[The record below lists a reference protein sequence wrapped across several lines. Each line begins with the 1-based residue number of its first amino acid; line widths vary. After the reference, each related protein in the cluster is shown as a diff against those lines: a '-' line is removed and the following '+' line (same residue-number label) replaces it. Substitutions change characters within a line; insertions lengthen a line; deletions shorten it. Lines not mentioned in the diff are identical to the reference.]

1 MSDKTF
7 QDLLEIDLSPV
18 ATAPYRLTSSDIPDQ
33 KSRLL
38 SEVLRGT
45 TIDNKWKTPS
55 IDLLTSIRE
64 RKPTVAEDI
73 VWATGSSIPKVLSDM
88 VASGAVK
95 LGTDPLGF
103 ALGAKS
109 AAVGVSAGAMAG
121 RSVAGLLGAGAGGLG
136 AGLALPAIASE
147 ALSIK
152 PAGDEEDEMGVPY
165 YVNSIRR
172 LDVKYANDE
181 ITDTEY
187 NEQKS
192 KLLEGLKKYKEEKNE
207 IVSSIQ
213 GREYPDKD
221 IVESLISWGGR
232 TLKENEDWRE
242 WQKEQRGM
250 SPDATADTI
259 GSFLGYIA
267 PLWAGSYIYG
277 SGLRRPGYKTLYKG
291 SRFRETVVQ
300 TPSPYTRQQIIDKL
314 ERFGK
319 GYSFTTMSGDYI
331 SRDVLKYIDE
341 TGDVDLVNYKPSDIQ
356 SAMAGAYGAI
366 GTITEYGLGGVEPLV
381 VGSFKK
387 VGLKLPT
394 AKAVGKAFVQ
404 ESGEEAFQELEDFLA
419 QKIDNTNTRTWGE
432 ALKDMAVSAA
442 WGGAFGAS
450 IGGYAFHTNRKN
462 LIKGIMKFG
471 NGKINQA
478 QATMVA
484 DAMIESVEN
493 TMNYKNDA
501 LWNNLREKIAYMYE
515 GSDVSSDNI
524 DSMTNLEYTLIMQD
538 SEWNGIKMEDNPIFK
553 GEMTPFGW
561 FREGIPEARRAEI
574 QGYVKELTDLQ
585 DQLKKLNEAKEKDW
599 NKIDEIET
607 KIDKFNTYVLEKLSD
622 LARADARQ
630 VAKILRDT
638 EQKFVQ
644 REKERATKKAIKG
657 GSVDVIADELSKAGF
672 KTRDMS
678 GTQIKELAR
687 LNWELLQG
695 KDLGKAQ
702 SRGTIQK
709 KLADIE
715 ANVESGDRVLERAG
729 YTPEQIAKMDDET
742 WNRAVLT
749 QYRKEAQQITQPE
762 YTESDL
768 EGIEFQDEVFK
779 VADENAR
786 LDEIYPEY
794 KGETIVVDGKERTV
808 YNSKGERINKSAEA
822 LTNFWRWFGDSKVVD
837 EQGRP
842 LVVYHGTK
850 AQFEEF
856 AGEKIGQSGTS
867 EGVGF
872 YFTNDENVA
881 KGFGNV
887 MSVYLNLKKPV
898 YAYAQVFLAEDYDG
912 DLDIME
918 ANVEMIK
925 DASMQVLEDLKAK
938 GYEFYDET
946 AQMMADIYTETD
958 YDSLVNTIELYIKDG
973 IKAEEYDGNKLYN
986 DIREA
991 IIKEFKFDG
1000 FKTKGYGSSNA
1011 TVYVALTSNQI
1022 KSVDN
1027 RGTYSDKTG
1036 NIYLQ
1041 NRVSGGAPSTY
1052 RGAYIPEYR
1061 FILKANKMDASTLS
1075 HELAHDWFE
1084 TNFARYR
1091 SGEATPEFM
1100 RAWGALEQALGI
1112 QEGNKASI
1120 RKASEA
1126 FARAYEGWIMNKSDW
1141 ARLINVD
1148 DKDKDAIVKL
1158 MEDYQNN
1165 LRDIY
1170 QDLTNPY
1177 FKETWGKLGE
1187 LKPELVQWFDR
1198 ATNITDLDT
1207 LVERGEITEAEANQ
1221 EKLNRAIDKV
1231 IIDTAD
1237 EETAETL
1244 KEVRTL
1250 NDTARYEVEGGNKNA
1265 LQERLSALAR
1275 EIDENN
1281 MLAKGNN
1288 YDTRRD
1294 MMQVAEAADNFVKT
1308 RLNDALAIING
1319 EMAEVEGLYKEDI
1332 YTALERL
1339 AVENGDL
1346 GLLDEL
1352 KNSEIANRLAKE
1364 LGQRVAGFR
1373 NWKQSTDLDVVS
1385 ALKSLDNRFNK
1396 ALENKKAQKEFN
1408 SALDL
1413 LDESLSQQDKIADKE
1428 LEATLKELECA

>member
-1 MSDKTF
+1 MAEILGK
-7 QDLLEIDLSPV
+7 DLDNWDDSLAAREPYSLPEVEPTGAQFMTGTDLMRSATIDSSWKEPV
-18 ATAPYRLTSSDIPDQ
+18 AVYAQAYSPIF
-33 KSRLL
+33 K
-38 SEVLRGT
+38 
-45 TIDNKWKTPS
+45 
-55 IDLLTSIRE
+55 
-64 RKPTVAEDI
+64 
-73 VWATGSSIPKVLSDM
+73 GSQPVLS
-88 VASGAVK
+88 
-95 LGTDPLGF
+95 
-103 ALGAKS
+103 
-109 AAVGVSAGAMAG
+109 AG
-121 RSVAGLLGAGAGGLG
+121 RSLVDVFANLPSNIESMGAQIALEDIEEPRKKSWIESVYEGTEIGQLKNIFKKTVRSLYDIRANQEILKSQDEVVNLLNDRNYPLKKYAQRVIANATADVENRRIVRELYNQSQGIDSSAWYNQAGSIIGAMLPAMAVGNLAWSTTRTLGAGRAAATKIAENVAKGFIGAEMAGEYAEETAAQYLQRT
-136 AGLALPAIASE
+136 
-147 ALSIK
+147 
-152 PAGDEEDEMGVPY
+152 GD
-165 YVNSIRR
+165 
-172 LDVKYANDE
+172 
-181 ITDTEY
+181 
-187 NEQKS
+187 
-192 KLLEGLKKYKEEKNE
+192 KNFE
-207 IVSSIQ
+207 NFTA
-213 GREYPDKD
+213 KD
-221 IVESLISWGGR
+221 
-232 TLKENEDWRE
+232 
-242 WQKEQRGM
+242 
-250 SPDATADTI
+250 A
-259 GSFLGYIA
+259 
-267 PLWAGSYIYG
+267 
-277 SGLRRPGYKTLYKG
+277 SGL
-291 SRFRETVVQ
+291 
-300 TPSPYTRQQIIDKL
+300 
-314 ERFGK
+314 
-319 GYSFTTMSGDYI
+319 
-331 SRDVLKYIDE
+331 
-341 TGDVDLVNYKPSDIQ
+341 
-356 SAMAGAYGAI
+356 SALAYGAI
-366 GTITEYGLGGVEPLV
+366 GAQIEFMGGVEPIMAGAL
-381 VGSFKK
+381 SK
-387 VGLKLPT
+387 VGLRSGLLKAGAKIAGGEATEELLQGLTETLFRKIEGSTDKTWKEGIEESLKGALWGAVIGGFTGAPAFYVNRRNLVKGIKNVLPT
-394 AKAVGKAFVQ
+394 I
-404 ESGEEAFQELEDFLA
+404 S
-419 QKIDNTNTRTWGE
+419 
-432 ALKDMAVSAA
+432 
-442 WGGAFGAS
+442 
-450 IGGYAFHTNRKN
+450 
-462 LIKGIMKFG
+462 
-471 NGKINQA
+471 NQ

-484 DAMIESVEN
+484 DAMIDSAGEIS
-493 TMNYKNDA
+493 TQDPT
-501 LWNNLREKIAYMYE
+501 LRGNLRDKISMMYKDIDMDEKEAR
-515 GSDVSSDNI
+515 I
-524 DSMTNLEYTLIMQD
+524 DAITDLEYGLIAMD
-538 SEWNGIKMEDNPIFK
+538 SAERGIEIAENPLFS
-553 GEMTPFGW
+553 GEVTPFGW

-574 QGYVKELTDLQ
+574 QGYITELTDLQ
-585 DQLKKLNEAKEKDW
+585 EQLKKLNEAQEKDW

-607 KIDKFNTYVLEKLSD
+607 KLNKFNTYVLEKLSD
-622 LARADARQ
+622 LARADSRQ

-644 REKERATKKAIKG
+644 REKERATKKAIKFG
-657 GSVDVIADELSKAGF
+657 NVDMIADELSKAGF

-687 LNWELLQG
+687 LNWELLQDI
-695 KDLGKAQ
+695 DLGKAQ
-702 SRGTIQK
+702 SRGAIQK

-715 ANVESGDRVLERAG
+715 ANVESGNAVLERAG
-729 YTPEQIAKMDDET
+729 YTPEQIEKMDDET
-742 WNRAVLT
+742 WNRAILA
-749 QYRKEAQQITQPE
+749 QYRKEVPQITQPE
-762 YTESDL
+762 YTEADL

-786 LDEIYPEY
+786 LDDIYPEY
-794 KGETIVVDGKERTV
+794 TGETIEVDGKERTV
-808 YNSKGERINKSAEA
+808 YNSNGDRIANSKEA
-822 LTNFWRWFGDSKVVD
+822 LTNFWKWFGDSKVVD

-842 LVVYHGTK
+842 LVVYHGTN
-850 AQFEEF
+850 AEF
-856 AGEKIGQSGTS
+856 DTFDTKRIGKQDYGFY
-867 EGVGF
+867 GKGF
-872 YFTNDENVA
+872 YFTDT
-881 KGFGNV
+881 KGV
-887 MSVYLNLKKPV
+887 
-898 YAYAQVFLAEDYDG
+898 AEDYAKSSAFDEGEPVVMPVYLSLKNPFFVEYTNDNGISDEKHNRLKEQGYDG
-912 DLDIME
+912 VIAVESRDLR
-918 ANVEMIK
+918 K
-925 DASMQVLEDLKAK
+925 K
-938 GYEFYDET
+938 GYEEELQK
-946 AQMMADIYTETD
+946 AK
-958 YDSLVNTIELYIKDG
+958 SLNVEHWQVKDF
-973 IKAEEYDGNKLYN
+973 EGNIVGRVLPF
-986 DIREA
+986 
-991 IIKEFKFDG
+991 EF
-1000 FKTKGYGSSNA
+1000 
-1011 TVYVALTSNQI
+1011 VAWEQSQI

-1027 RGTYSDKTG
+1027 RGTFSEKTG
-1036 NIYLQ
+1036 NIYWQ

-1100 RAWGALEQALGI
+1100 RAWGALEKALGI
-1112 QEGNKASI
+1112 DENAKTAP

-1158 MEDYQNN
+1158 MQDYQNN

-1177 FKETWGKLGE
+1177 FKDTWGKLGE

-1207 LVERGEITEAEANQ
+1207 LVERGEMTEAEANQ

-1231 IIDTAD
+1231 IENTAD

-1250 NDTARYEVEGGNKNA
+1250 NDTTRYEVEGGNKNA

-1281 MLAKGNN
+1281 MLSKGNN

-1428 LEATLKELECA
+1428 LEATLKALECQ